1 MSVVISISHVAVIPL
16 FHFLLS
22 GKYMSKQSF
31 FLTRIILF
39 TAVFIK
45 CSVFYANPPL
55 SHDNIRPVSAVNNP
69 LITPTPPTLNAKAY
83 ILIDVN
89 SGKIIA
95 EKNSDEKLPP
105 ASLTKMMT
113 LYVISSAL
121 SNEQIHLTDP
131 VRISQEA
138 WKIGGSRMFVK
149 EGQQVSVEEL
159 LKGII
164 VDSGNDA
171 CVAMAEHLGGSEA
184 GFTDI
189 MNQQAKNLGMTNS
202 HFTDS
207 TGLPDKDHYTS
218 AKDLAVLGRALIEN
232 FPQYYHWYKQKW
244 FTFNGIRQPNR
255 NRLLWRNSQVD
266 GVKTGHTNEAGFCL
280 VSSAKHD
287 NMRLLAVVLGSPTET
302 ARADDS
308 ERLINYGFR
317 FFETHEL
324 YKAGT
329 TITELSLYKGLTD
342 KVSIGLGES
351 QYVTIPSGQYQRLSV
366 TTKVPKYVEAPLKKG
381 DKIGELVVKFD
392 NNIIANQPLYALQ
405 SAPNGGFFTRM
416 KDSVRLTCKRWFSS

>member
-1 MSVVISISHVAVIPL
+1 MS
-16 FHFLLS
+16 
-22 GKYMSKQSF
+22 G
-31 FLTRIILF
+31 
-39 TAVFIK
+39 
-45 CSVFYANPPL
+45 VFYAAPVAL
-55 SHDNIRPVSAVNNP
+55 DDSIHPVSSVNNP
-69 LITPTPPTLNAKAY
+69 LITPSPPTLNAKAY

-89 SGKIIA
+89 SGKILA
-95 EKNSDEKLPP
+95 EKNSEEKLPP

-113 LYVISSAL
+113 LYVISNAL
-121 SNEQIHLTDP
+121 SNEQLHLSDP

-149 EGQQVSVEEL
+149 EGQEVSVEDL

-171 CVAMAEHLGGSEA
+171 CVAMAEHLGGSEI

-189 MNQQAKNLGMTNS
+189 MNQQAKNLGMASS

-207 TGLPDKDHYTS
+207 TGLPDKDHYTT
-218 AKDLAVLGRALIEN
+218 AKDLALLGRALIQN
-232 FPQYYHWYKQKW
+232 HPQYYHWYKQKW

-266 GVKTGHTNEAGFCL
+266 GLKTGHTNDAGFCL

-287 NMRLLAVVLGSPTET
+287 NMRLLAVVLGSPSET

-308 ERLINYGFR
+308 ERLLTYGFR

-324 YKAGT
+324 YKAGSA
-329 TITELSLYKGLTD
+329 ITELPLYKGQLD
-342 KVSIGLGES
+342 KISIGLGDT
-351 QYVTIPSGQYQRLSV
+351 QYATIPSGQYQHLSV
-366 TTKVPKYVEAPLKKG
+366 MTKVPKYIEAPLKKG
-381 DKIGELVVKFD
+381 DKIGELIVKFD
-392 NNIIANQPLYALQ
+392 NNIISSQPLYALQ
-405 SAPNGGFFTRM
+405 NVPYGGFFTRM
-416 KDSVRLTCKRWFSS
+416 KDSIRLTCKRWVG